1 MLSGVEIKLR
11 LDFGKRAGVRKFI
24 GKVRDTLTIFCSCL
38 TRLFDIAVEWQ
49 GRRSTDDM
57 QSPASCDHAKAPL
70 IPAPSQGSR
79 VSRPFPSKLGSSHL
93 RGRSGAD
100 SLLRME

>member
-70 IPAPSQGSR
+70 IPAPSQGPVYLVRSR
-79 VSRPFPSKLGSSHL
+79 LNLDHHISGVVLGRIHC
-93 RGRSGAD
+93 
-100 SLLRME
+100 